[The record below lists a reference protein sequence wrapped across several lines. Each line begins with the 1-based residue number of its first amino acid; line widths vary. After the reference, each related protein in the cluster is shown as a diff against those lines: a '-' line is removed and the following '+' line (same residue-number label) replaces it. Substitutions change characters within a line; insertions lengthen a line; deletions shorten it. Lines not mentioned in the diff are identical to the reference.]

1 MCGRPQTC
9 EGREAS
15 VSALCSPPR
24 LHRAQGWGAPPP
36 LGHMVSCK
44 YVCMYVRLCCCKYL
58 SWVPGQLQKRLLR
71 EEEAPLY
78 LLVTAQHRDQ
88 VPGPW
93 AQLARGPARL
103 SLPRVVSSAGVFLPH
118 LCPPSP
124 HPHYRKPG
132 IRYGANGPGAG
143 GGAECWSGPRAH
155 RSTGL
160 LPRPLQSPLTNRIY
174 TLC

>member
-1 MCGRPQTC
+1 MWAPSDVRGR
-9 EGREAS
+9 GRL
-15 VSALCSPPR
+15 LCQCTLFPPH

-78 LLVTAQHRDQ
+78 LLVTARTGTRSQA
-88 VPGPW
+88 PGPSW
-93 AQLARGPARL
+93 HRGRPD
-103 SLPRVVSSAGVFLPH
+103 SPSPGSSPLQGCSYPTCVHLPH
-118 LCPPSP
+118 TLTTENRVS
-124 HPHYRKPG
+124 G
-132 IRYGANGPGAG
+132 TEQTAPGAG
-143 GGAECWSGPRAH
+143 GGAECWSVPRAP